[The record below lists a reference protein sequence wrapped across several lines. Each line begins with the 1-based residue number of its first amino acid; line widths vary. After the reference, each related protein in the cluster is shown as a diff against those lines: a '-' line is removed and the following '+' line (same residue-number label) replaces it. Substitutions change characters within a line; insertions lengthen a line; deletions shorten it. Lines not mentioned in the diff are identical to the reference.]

1 MIREED
7 LPKVLRWINPSR
19 GIRGITHNPNRLNL
33 ILGGDNTIV
42 QAYWE

>member
-1 MIREED
+1 MRQED
-7 LPKVLRWINPSR
+7 LPKILRWIVPMR

-33 ILGGDNTIV
+33 ILGDDSTIV